1 MTPGWT
7 TYNHI
12 HTDSLLYKCFIG
24 SQRSL
29 THTGLL
35 IQPLRILTIV
45 INKYLINKLS
55 QNEITYES
63 QKGFAS
69 AMPAEVSSTPQISM
83 YQTDWKKKTTR
94 LTRLKYSKRKEDS
107 HYVFTYWWRYPF
119 CTGFELRR
127 SNWINTWYPDS
138 NFTSLLFCK
147 LQRKYLGN
155 RKLTIMLFSHI
166 PWSFWSFTTTIL
178 NNLITYSYMAGN
190 PTWCVKI
197 TG

>member
-63 QKGFAS
+63 QIGFAS

-83 YQTDWKKKTTR
+83 YQTDWKKRPPDWLDLSIAKKKKTVTM
-94 LTRLKYSKRKEDS
+94 
-107 HYVFTYWWRYPF
+107 
-119 CTGFELRR
+119 
-127 SNWINTWYPDS
+127 
-138 NFTSLLFCK
+138 
-147 LQRKYLGN
+147 YL
-155 RKLTIMLFSHI
+155 HI
-166 PWSFWSFTTTIL
+166 GGDIHSVQVL
-178 NNLITYSYMAGN
+178 NSVGVIE
-190 PTWCVKI
+190 
-197 TG
+197 